1 MKNILVAPS
10 LLSADFTNLGHDI
23 EMLNNSPADWI
34 HLDIMDGVFVPN
46 ITFGLPIIRQIRKI
60 TKKVLDTHLM
70 IVNPD
75 RYIHEFAAAGANVL
89 TVHYEACTHLNRTVN
104 EIKSAGMKAG
114 VSLNP
119 HTPVSLLG
127 NILHELDLV
136 LIMSVNPGF
145 GGQKFIENS
154 ISKISELRE
163 MANIYNP
170 ELIIQVDGGV
180 DKINAKKIVQAGA
193 DCLVAGNA
201 VFKASN
207 PVKTI
212 EFLKKQI

>member
-23 EMLNNSPADWI
+23 EMLNNSLADWI

-46 ITFGLPIIRQIRKI
+46 ITFGLPVIKQIRKI

-75 RYIHEFAAAGANVL
+75 RYIREFAEAGANVL

-119 HTPVSLLG
+119 HTPVSLLV

-154 ISKISELRE
+154 LSKISELRE

-170 ELIIQVDGGV
+170 DLIIQVDGGV
-180 DKINAKKIVQAGA
+180 DKINAKKIVEAGA

-201 VFKASN
+201 VFKAQN